1 MPELRSVIKG
11 QILIVL
17 RAKGTQRGIKM
28 KREMSYEE
36 KYRMMVDTPVQK
48 LIPRLA
54 VPTIISMLITSIYNM
69 ADTFFVSQLS
79 TSASGAVGINFS
91 LMAMIQAIGFTLGMG
106 SGNYMSRML
115 GAKFQE
121 KAQRACST
129 AVYTAFA
136 FGLVLACLGVSNIES
151 LVRLLGAT
159 ETIAPYA
166 RDYGQYILIAA
177 PYMTVSFVFNNQL
190 RAQGNAAL
198 AMIGIT
204 TGGVLNVILDPVLIF
219 GFNMGISGAA
229 VATIVSQFVSF
240 LILLFLVISSKNV
253 LKPHL
258 KFFTMKGWVYKEILF
273 AGMPS
278 FGRQGLA
285 SVASVL
291 LNVAASGFGD
301 AAVAAMSIVTRI
313 MMFINSA
320 LIGFG
325 QGFQPVCGFN
335 FGAKLYKRVMEA
347 YYFCVKVAFVFL
359 LVMAVIMFAVST
371 PIMRMFRRED
381 AEVVRIGA
389 AALKMQCV
397 LLPVQAFTIVGNML
411 TQSIGYS
418 FRATL
423 TAIGKQGL
431 FFIPAILIL
440 PGSLGILGLQLA
452 QPVADL
458 LTFILT
464 EAIVLFVL
472 KELKQMSAD
481 NTPAEEKAAA
491 GAR

>member
-1 MPELRSVIKG
+1 MR
-11 QILIVL
+11 
-17 RAKGTQRGIKM
+17 
-28 KREMSYEE
+28 REMTYEE
-36 KYRMMVDTPVQK
+36 KYKMMIETPVNR

-69 ADTFFVSQLS
+69 ADTFFVSRLS
-79 TSASGAVGINFS
+79 TAASGAVGVNFS

-115 GAKFQE
+115 GEKKQE

-129 AVYTAFA
+129 AVYTAFVCGLLLA
-136 FGLVLACLGVSNIES
+136 VFGIWNMDS

-166 RDYGQYILIAA
+166 KDYGKYILIAA
-177 PYMTVSFVFNNQL
+177 PYMTVSFVFNNHL

-198 AMIGIT
+198 SMFGIT

-219 GFNMGISGAA
+219 HFEMGISGAA
-229 VATIVSQFVSF
+229 VATIFSQFISF
-240 LILLFLVISSKNV
+240 LILLFLVIRSGNV
-253 LKPHL
+253 LKPCPR
-258 KFFTMKGWVYKEILF
+258 FFTVKGWVYKEILS
-273 AGMPS
+273 AGMPTL
-278 FGRQGLA
+278 GRQGLA

-291 LNVAASGFGD
+291 LNVAAAAFGD

-335 FGAKLYKRVMEA
+335 FGAGKYDRVLDA
-347 YYFCVKVAFVFL
+347 YYFCRRVAFIFL
-359 LVMAVIMFAVST
+359 LSMAVIMFAVSM
-371 PIMRMFRRED
+371 PIMRLFRKED

-389 AALKMQCV
+389 LALKLQCV
-397 LLPVQAFTIVGNML
+397 MLPTQAFTIIGNML

-418 FRATL
+418 FRATI

-440 PGSLGILGLQLA
+440 PGIFGILGLQLA
-452 QPVADL
+452 QPVADF
-458 LTFILT
+458 LTFVLT
-464 EAIVLFVL
+464 QVIVVMVA
-472 KELKQMSAD
+472 KELREMNRNVERDKEGSAVL
-481 NTPAEEKAAA
+481 
-491 GAR
+491 

>member
-1 MPELRSVIKG
+1 
-11 QILIVL
+11 
-17 RAKGTQRGIKM
+17 M
-28 KREMSYEE
+28 KRAMTYEK
-36 KYRMMVDTPVQK
+36 KYKMMVETPVNK

-79 TSASGAVGINFS
+79 TSASGAVGVNFS

-115 GAKFQE
+115 GAKEQDR
-121 KAQRACST
+121 AQRACST
-129 AVYTAFA
+129 AVYTAFF
-136 FGLVLACLGVSNIES
+136 FGLLLAVFGIWNIDS
-151 LVRLLGAT
+151 LVRALGAT

-166 RDYGQYILIAA
+166 RDYGKYILIAA
-177 PYMTVSFVFNNQL
+177 PYMTVSFVFNNHL
-190 RAQGNAAL
+190 RSQGNAAL
-198 AMIGIT
+198 SMLGIT
-204 TGGVLNVILDPVLIF
+204 AGGVLNVILDPVLIF
-219 GFNMGISGAA
+219 GFEMGISGAA
-229 VATIVSQFVSF
+229 IATIFSQFVSF
-240 LILLFLVISSKNV
+240 LILLTLVIRSGNV
-253 LKPHL
+253 LKPHP
-258 KFFTMKGWVYKEILF
+258 KFFTMKGWVYKEILS
-273 AGMPS
+273 AGMPTL
-278 FGRQGLA
+278 GRQGLA

-335 FGAKLYKRVMEA
+335 FGAKRYGRVLEA
-347 YYFCVKVAFVFL
+347 YYFCRRVAFVFL
-359 LVMAVIMFAVST
+359 LVMAVVMFAVST
-371 PIMRMFRRED
+371 PIMRLFRRED

-389 AALKMQCV
+389 LALKMQCV
-397 LLPVQAFTIVGNML
+397 LLPIQSFTIIGNML

-440 PGSLGILGLQLA
+440 PGIYGVLGLQLA

-458 LTFILT
+458 LTFVLT
-464 EAIVLFVL
+464 QVIVVMVV
-472 KELKQMSAD
+472 KELKGM
-481 NTPAEEKAAA
+481 EKEAQ
-491 GAR
+491 G

>member
-1 MPELRSVIKG
+1 
-11 QILIVL
+11 
-17 RAKGTQRGIKM
+17 M
-28 KREMSYEE
+28 KRDMTYDE
-36 KYRMMVDTPVQK
+36 KYKMMVETPVNK

-79 TSASGAVGINFS
+79 TSASGAVGVNFS

-115 GAKFQE
+115 GAKEQE

-129 AVYTAFA
+129 AVYTAFV
-136 FGLVLACLGVSNIES
+136 FGLLLAVFGIWNMEA
-151 LVRLLGAT
+151 LVRVLGAT

-177 PYMTVSFVFNNQL
+177 PYMTVSFVFNNHL
-190 RAQGNAAL
+190 RSQGNAAL
-198 AMIGIT
+198 SMLGIT
-204 TGGVLNVILDPVLIF
+204 AGGVLNVILDPVLIF
-219 GFNMGISGAA
+219 WLDMGISGAA
-229 VATIVSQFVSF
+229 IATIFSQFVSF
-240 LILLFLVISSKNV
+240 LILLTLVIRSGNV
-253 LKPHL
+253 LKPHP
-258 KFFTMKGWVYKEILF
+258 KFFTMKGWVYKEILS
-273 AGMPS
+273 AGMPTL
-278 FGRQGLA
+278 GRQGLA
-285 SVASVL
+285 SLASVL

-335 FGAKLYKRVMEA
+335 FGAGRYGRVLEA
-347 YYFCVKVAFVFL
+347 YYFCRRVAFVFL
-359 LVMAVIMFAVST
+359 LVMAVVMFAVST

-381 AEVVRIGA
+381 AEVIRIGA
-389 AALKMQCV
+389 LALKLQCV
-397 LLPVQAFTIVGNML
+397 LLPVQSFTIIGNML

-440 PGSLGILGLQLA
+440 PGAFGVLGLQLA

-458 LTFILT
+458 LTFVLT
-464 EAIVLFVL
+464 QVIVMGVVGELREMEAV
-472 KELKQMSAD
+472 EQ
-481 NTPAEEKAAA
+481 
-491 GAR
+491 G